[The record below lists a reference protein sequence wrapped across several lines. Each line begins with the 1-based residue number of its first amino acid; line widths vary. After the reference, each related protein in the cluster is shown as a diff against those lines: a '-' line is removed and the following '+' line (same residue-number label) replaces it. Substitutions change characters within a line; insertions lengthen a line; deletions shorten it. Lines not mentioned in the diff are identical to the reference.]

1 MRVGTLYRINQ
12 LPTVASE
19 KNNNGKIIIAQNIG
33 GKKMLE
39 YKTLRKYYE
48 DAMRLKIA
56 LQISKCDK
64 KDICE
69 ALAPIKK
76 KIRTMYKLNNI
87 KYYDYAFY
95 NNDAVIETIKMPLMN
110 SQQKQIWEEDNKLTI
125 CANYSPTGQIFTNY
139 ISFIDIPQINT
150 TIILHSKSYDY

>member
-1 MRVGTLYRINQ
+1 
-12 LPTVASE
+12 
-19 KNNNGKIIIAQNIG
+19 
-33 GKKMLE
+33 MLE

-48 DAMRLKIA
+48 DAIHLKTV
-56 LQISKCDK
+56 LQIAKCDK

-76 KIRTMYKLNNI
+76 KIRTMHKLDNI

-95 NNDAVIETIKMPLMN
+95 NNDAVVETIKMPLMN
-110 SQQKQIWEEDNKLTI
+110 SEQKQLWEEDNKLTI
-125 CANYSPTGQIFTNY
+125 CANYSPTGQLFTNY

>member
-1 MRVGTLYRINQ
+1 
-12 LPTVASE
+12 
-19 KNNNGKIIIAQNIG
+19 
-33 GKKMLE
+33 MLE

-48 DAMRLKIA
+48 DIIHLKIA
-56 LQISKCDK
+56 LQMSKCDK
-64 KDICE
+64 KDICK

-110 SQQKQIWEEDNKLTI
+110 SEQKQIWEQDNKLTI
-125 CANYSPTGQIFTNY
+125 YANYSPTGQLFTNY
-139 ISFIDIPQINT
+139 ISFIDIPQIDT

>member
-1 MRVGTLYRINQ
+1 
-12 LPTVASE
+12 
-19 KNNNGKIIIAQNIG
+19 
-33 GKKMLE
+33 MLE

-48 DAMRLKIA
+48 DAIHLKIV
-56 LQISKCDK
+56 LQMSRCDK

-76 KIRTMYKLNNI
+76 KIRTMYRLDNI

-110 SQQKQIWEEDNKLTI
+110 SEQKQIWEQDNKLTI
-125 CANYSPTGQIFTNY
+125 CANYSPTGQLFTNY

>member
-1 MRVGTLYRINQ
+1 
-12 LPTVASE
+12 
-19 KNNNGKIIIAQNIG
+19 
-33 GKKMLE
+33 MLE
-39 YKTLRKYYE
+39 YKTLRRYYE
-48 DAMRLKIA
+48 DAIHLKIA
-56 LQISKCDK
+56 LQMAKCDK

-76 KIRTMYKLNNI
+76 KIRTMYKLDNI

-110 SQQKQIWEEDNKLTI
+110 SEQKQTWEEDNKLTI

>member
-1 MRVGTLYRINQ
+1 
-12 LPTVASE
+12 
-19 KNNNGKIIIAQNIG
+19 
-33 GKKMLE
+33 MLE

-48 DAMRLKIA
+48 DAIHLKIA
-56 LQISKCDK
+56 LQMSKCDK

-76 KIRTMYKLNNI
+76 KIRTMYRLDNI
-87 KYYDYAFY
+87 KHYDYTFY
-95 NNDAVIETIKMPLMN
+95 NNDAVIETIKMPLMDDE
-110 SQQKQIWEEDNKLTI
+110 QKQIWRQDNELII
-125 CANYSPTGQIFTNY
+125 CANYSPTGQMFTNY

>member
-1 MRVGTLYRINQ
+1 
-12 LPTVASE
+12 
-19 KNNNGKIIIAQNIG
+19 
-33 GKKMLE
+33 MLE

-48 DAMRLKIA
+48 DAIRLKIA
-56 LQISKCDK
+56 LQMSKCDK

-76 KIRTMYKLNNI
+76 KIRTMYKLDNI

-95 NNDAVIETIKMPLMN
+95 DNDAVIETIKMPLMN
-110 SQQKQIWEEDNKLTI
+110 SEQKQIWEEDNKLVI
-125 CANYSPTGQIFTNY
+125 YANYSPTGKMFTNY

>member
-1 MRVGTLYRINQ
+1 
-12 LPTVASE
+12 
-19 KNNNGKIIIAQNIG
+19 
-33 GKKMLE
+33 MLE

-48 DAMRLKIA
+48 DAIQLKIA
-56 LQISKCDK
+56 LQMSKCNK

-76 KIRTMYKLNNI
+76 KIRTMYRLDNI

-95 NNDAVIETIKMPLMN
+95 SNDTVIETIKMPLMDN
-110 SQQKQIWEEDNKLTI
+110 EQKQIWRQDNELI
-125 CANYSPTGQIFTNY
+125 IYANYSPTGQMFTNY

>member
-1 MRVGTLYRINQ
+1 
-12 LPTVASE
+12 
-19 KNNNGKIIIAQNIG
+19 
-33 GKKMLE
+33 MLE
-39 YKTLRKYYE
+39 YKTLRRYYE
-48 DAMRLKIA
+48 DAIHLKVA
-56 LQISKCDK
+56 LQMSKCDK

-76 KIRTMYKLNNI
+76 KIRTMYKLDNI
-87 KYYDYAFY
+87 KYYDYAFC

-110 SQQKQIWEEDNKLTI
+110 SKQKQIWEQDNKLTI
-125 CANYSPTGQIFTNY
+125 CANYSPTGQLFTNY

>member
-1 MRVGTLYRINQ
+1 
-12 LPTVASE
+12 
-19 KNNNGKIIIAQNIG
+19 
-33 GKKMLE
+33 MLE

-48 DAMRLKIA
+48 DVIRLKIA
-56 LQISKCDK
+56 LQMSKCDK

-76 KIRTMYKLNNI
+76 KIRTMYKLDNI
-87 KYYDYAFY
+87 KYYDYAFC

-110 SQQKQIWEEDNKLTI
+110 SQQKQNWEEDNKLTI
-125 CANYSPTGQIFTNY
+125 CANYSPTGQMFTNY

>member
-1 MRVGTLYRINQ
+1 
-12 LPTVASE
+12 
-19 KNNNGKIIIAQNIG
+19 
-33 GKKMLE
+33 MLG

-48 DAMRLKIA
+48 DAIHLKSV
-56 LQISKCDK
+56 LQMLRCDK

-76 KIRTMYKLNNI
+76 KIRTMYKLDNI

-95 NNDAVIETIKMPLMN
+95 NNNAVIETIKMPLMN
-110 SQQKQIWEEDNKLTI
+110 SEQKQIWEQDNKLTI
-125 CANYSPTGQIFTNY
+125 CANYSPTGQLFTNY

>member
-1 MRVGTLYRINQ
+1 
-12 LPTVASE
+12 
-19 KNNNGKIIIAQNIG
+19 
-33 GKKMLE
+33 MLN
-39 YKTLRKYYE
+39 YKTLRGYYE
-48 DAMRLKIA
+48 DAIRLKIA
-56 LQISKCDK
+56 LQMAKCSKR
-64 KDICE
+64 DICE

-76 KIRTMYKLNNI
+76 KIRTMYKLSNI

-95 NNDAVIETIKMPLMN
+95 NNDAVIETIKMPLLI
-110 SQQKQIWEEDNKLTI
+110 SEQKQIWEQNNKLTI

>member
-1 MRVGTLYRINQ
+1 MGLGRR
-12 LPTVASE
+12 
-19 KNNNGKIIIAQNIG
+19 QNRPKG

-48 DAMRLKIA
+48 DAIRLKIA
-56 LQISKCDK
+56 LQMSKCDK

-76 KIRTMYKLNNI
+76 KIRTMYRLDNI

-110 SQQKQIWEEDNKLTI
+110 SEQKQIWEQDNRLTI
-125 CANYSPTGQIFTNY
+125 YANYSPTGQMFTNY

>member
-1 MRVGTLYRINQ
+1 
-12 LPTVASE
+12 
-19 KNNNGKIIIAQNIG
+19 
-33 GKKMLE
+33 MLE
-39 YKTLRKYYE
+39 YKTLRRYYE
-48 DAMRLKIA
+48 DAIHLKIA
-56 LQISKCDK
+56 LQMAKYDK

-76 KIRTMYKLNNI
+76 KIRTMYKLSNI

-110 SQQKQIWEEDNKLTI
+110 SEEKQIWEQDNKLVI
-125 CANYSPTGQIFTNY
+125 YANYSPTGQMFTNY
-139 ISFIDIPQINT
+139 ISFIDIPQTNT

>member
-1 MRVGTLYRINQ
+1 
-12 LPTVASE
+12 
-19 KNNNGKIIIAQNIG
+19 
-33 GKKMLE
+33 MLE

-48 DAMRLKIA
+48 DAIHLKIA
-56 LQISKCDK
+56 LQMSRCNKN
-64 KDICE
+64 DIYE
-69 ALAPIKK
+69 ALAPLKK
-76 KIRTMYKLNNI
+76 KIRTMYKLDNI

-110 SQQKQIWEEDNKLTI
+110 SEQKQMWEQDNRLTI
-125 CANYSPTGQIFTNY
+125 YANYSPTGQMFTNY

>member
-1 MRVGTLYRINQ
+1 
-12 LPTVASE
+12 
-19 KNNNGKIIIAQNIG
+19 
-33 GKKMLE
+33 MLE

-48 DAMRLKIA
+48 DAIHLKIA
-56 LQISKCDK
+56 LQMSKCDK

-76 KIRTMYKLNNI
+76 RIRTMYKLNSI

-110 SQQKQIWEEDNKLTI
+110 SEEKRIWEQENKLTI
-125 CANYSPTGQIFTNY
+125 YANYSPTGQIFTNY

>member
-1 MRVGTLYRINQ
+1 
-12 LPTVASE
+12 
-19 KNNNGKIIIAQNIG
+19 
-33 GKKMLE
+33 MLE

-48 DAMRLKIA
+48 DAIHLKIA
-56 LQISKCDK
+56 LQMSKCDK

-76 KIRTMYKLNNI
+76 KIRTMYKLDNI

-110 SQQKQIWEEDNKLTI
+110 SEQKQIWRQDNELI
-125 CANYSPTGQIFTNY
+125 IYANYSPTGQMFTNY
-139 ISFIDIPQINT
+139 ISFVDIPQIDT

>member
-1 MRVGTLYRINQ
+1 MLNY
-12 LPTVASE
+12 
-19 KNNNGKIIIAQNIG
+19 NI
-33 GKKMLE
+33 
-39 YKTLRKYYE
+39 LRKYYE
-48 DAMRLKIA
+48 DVTRLKIA
-56 LQISKCDK
+56 LQMAKCSK

-110 SQQKQIWEEDNKLTI
+110 SEQKQIWEEDNKLTV
-125 CANYSPTGQIFTNY
+125 CSPYDCTGQLFTNY
-139 ISFIDIPQINT
+139 IEFIDIPQINR
-150 TIILHSKSYDY
+150 TIILHSKSYDI

>member
-1 MRVGTLYRINQ
+1 
-12 LPTVASE
+12 
-19 KNNNGKIIIAQNIG
+19 
-33 GKKMLE
+33 MLE
-39 YKTLRKYYE
+39 YKTLRRYYE
-48 DAMRLKIA
+48 DAIRLKIA
-56 LQISKCDK
+56 LQMSKCDK

-76 KIRTMYKLNNI
+76 KIRTMYKLSNI

-110 SQQKQIWEEDNKLTI
+110 SQQKHIWAEDNKLTI
-125 CANYSPTGQIFTNY
+125 CANYSPTGQMFTNY

>member
-1 MRVGTLYRINQ
+1 
-12 LPTVASE
+12 
-19 KNNNGKIIIAQNIG
+19 
-33 GKKMLE
+33 MLE
-39 YKTLRKYYE
+39 YKTLRRYYE

-56 LQISKCDK
+56 LQMSRCDK

-76 KIRTMYKLNNI
+76 KIRTMHRLDNI

-110 SQQKQIWEEDNKLTI
+110 SEQKQLWEEDNKLPI
-125 CANYSPTGQIFTNY
+125 CANYSPTGQLFTNY
-139 ISFIDIPQINT
+139 ISFIDIPQTNT

>member
-1 MRVGTLYRINQ
+1 
-12 LPTVASE
+12 
-19 KNNNGKIIIAQNIG
+19 
-33 GKKMLE
+33 MLE

-48 DAMRLKIA
+48 DAIHLKIA
-56 LQISKCDK
+56 LQMSKCDK

-76 KIRTMYKLNNI
+76 KIRTMYKLSNI
-87 KYYDYAFY
+87 KYYDYAFH

-125 CANYSPTGQIFTNY
+125 YANYSPTGQMFTNY

>member
-1 MRVGTLYRINQ
+1 MFYGNIDIFT
-12 LPTVASE
+12 
-19 KNNNGKIIIAQNIG
+19 AQNIG

-39 YKTLRKYYE
+39 YKTLRRYYE
-48 DAMRLKIA
+48 DAIRLKIA
-56 LQISKCDK
+56 LQMSKCDK

-76 KIRTMYKLNNI
+76 KIRTMYKLDNI

-110 SQQKQIWEEDNKLTI
+110 SEEKQIWEEDNKLTI

-139 ISFIDIPQINT
+139 ISFIDIPQINI

>member
-1 MRVGTLYRINQ
+1 
-12 LPTVASE
+12 
-19 KNNNGKIIIAQNIG
+19 
-33 GKKMLE
+33 MLE

-48 DAMRLKIA
+48 DAMRLKVA
-56 LQISKCDK
+56 LQMSRCNK

-76 KIRTMYKLNNI
+76 KIRTMYKLDNI
-87 KYYDYAFY
+87 KYYDYAFC

-110 SQQKQIWEEDNKLTI
+110 SEQKQIWEQDNKLTI
-125 CANYSPTGQIFTNY
+125 YANYSPTGQLFTNY

>member
-1 MRVGTLYRINQ
+1 
-12 LPTVASE
+12 
-19 KNNNGKIIIAQNIG
+19 
-33 GKKMLE
+33 MLE
-39 YKTLRKYYE
+39 YKTLRRCYE
-48 DAMRLKIA
+48 DAIHLKVV
-56 LQISKCDK
+56 LQKAKCDK

-76 KIRTMYKLNNI
+76 KIRTMYRLDNI

-110 SQQKQIWEEDNKLTI
+110 SEQKQLWEEDNKLTI
-125 CANYSPTGQIFTNY
+125 YANYSPTGQLFTNY